1 MKVNGVRQ
9 HRPEARA
16 ATAEL
21 WARQSLGL
29 PRCGTRFELW
39 SLAPEGQARSV
50 GPIKPSRTK
59 RRAGAT
65 AAAPPQPQSGPT
77 ATCAP
82 MSPLTP
88 GGPSLRGRGRTNPPG
103 TAGPAPSRGP
113 EALPPPALRGST
125 AAAEGPRLRPRSRGN
140 TDTHTVRLSNV
151 LLANNKYL
159 CYFWQSVLFPG
170 TNKQKN

>member
-103 TAGPAPSRGP
+103 TAGPGP
-113 EALPPPALRGST
+113 LPPAALRRCRLPPSGAPQLRLRGLASGPALGET
-125 AAAEGPRLRPRSRGN
+125 Q
-140 TDTHTVRLSNV
+140 THTPSG
-151 LLANNKYL
+151 
-159 CYFWQSVLFPG
+159 FP
-170 TNKQKN
+170 TFY